1 MTVDMKEKGNVCFEH
16 NMFWGTWPDTSKV
29 AAACETCM
37 VYLVEA
43 AKGLSVEA
51 AEMEGGLFVPTEVNG
66 ANLSDIVV
74 FLWGILPGILPLQLS

>member
-1 MTVDMKEKGNVCFEH
+1 
-16 NMFWGTWPDTSKV
+16 MFVLSTTCSEGRGLIHLRWQR
-29 AAACETCM
+29 ACETCM

-43 AKGLSVEA
+43 AKGLSVKA

-74 FLWGILPGILPLQLS
+74 FL